1 MNVLEMLDAQISK
14 IGCEMIGQALHSK
27 NELNLL
33 VLKLDHN
40 PIGSEGLK
48 HLAEGIS
55 MNKQLVSVSLTYC
68 NIDE

>member
-1 MNVLEMLDAQISK
+1 
-14 IGCEMIGQALHSK
+14 MIGQALHSK